1 VKRHQCANV
10 IESESEAEKEESMEN
25 PTTIAVDLSK
35 SVFELAVERDGR
47 ICQRKRLNRGQLTA
61 FLSQC
66 PSATVFMET
75 CGSSHYWGRKA
86 QELGHTVKLLPAQH
100 VKAYRIG
107 QKTDRRDAEAI
118 LSARSRKT
126 IVAVPVKTVEQQTIC
141 ALHRI
146 RAALMKTR
154 SARLNTVRGLLREFG
169 VTIAEGAE
177 RVQPALVEAL
187 SQAPSPVPEPLHAA
201 LFSMMAEARELD
213 ERSAEVEK
221 QLKALARTLPLVE
234 RLETIPGVGLLNA
247 TALSAMVGD
256 FPRFNSGRKF
266 ASSLG
271 LTPKES
277 SSGKRRWLG
286 SISKAGDPYLRTLL
300 IGGARSML
308 LSAHRTKRPHRLQ
321 EWALEVEKRRG
332 RNRAAVAV
340 ANKLARIIWAVA
352 TRGEPFKAR
361 FEIQNAPTT
370 VPV

>member
-1 VKRHQCANV
+1 
-10 IESESEAEKEESMEN
+10 MEN

-35 SVFELAVERDGR
+35 SVFEIAVEREGR
-47 ICQRKRLNRGQLTA
+47 ICQRKRLSRGQMIT

-66 PSATVFMET
+66 PKGTVLMET

-86 QELGHTVKLLPAQH
+86 QELGHSVKLLPAQR
-100 VKAYRIG
+100 VAKNRIG
-107 QKTDRRDAEAI
+107 NKTDRRDTGAI
-118 LSARSRKT
+118 LRSGTDER
-126 IVAVPVKTVEQQTIC
+126 VVPVPVKSVEQQTISS
-141 ALHRI
+141 LHRI

-154 SARLNTVRGLLREFG
+154 TARLNTVRGLLREFG

-187 SQAPSPVPEPLHAA
+187 SKGPWPVPEALHAA
-201 LFSMMAEARELD
+201 LLAMMDEARELD
-213 ERSAEVEK
+213 EKSGQVEK
-221 QLKALARTLPLVE
+221 QLKALARSVPLVE

-247 TALSAMVGD
+247 TALSAMVGN
-256 FPRFNSGRKF
+256 FPRFKSGRRF

-300 IGGARSML
+300 VGGARSML
-308 LSAHRTKRPHRLQ
+308 LSAHRTKRPHYLQ
-321 EWALEVEKRRG
+321 QWALEVERRRG
-332 RNRAAVAV
+332 RNRAAVAI
-340 ANKLARIIWAVA
+340 ANKLARIVWAVA

-361 FEIQNAPTT
+361 FD
-370 VPV
+370 VPIDPPNVPA

>member
-1 VKRHQCANV
+1 
-10 IESESEAEKEESMEN
+10 MEN

-35 SVFELAVERDGR
+35 SVFEIAVERQGR
-47 ICQRKRLNRGQLTA
+47 ICQRKRLSRGQMIT

-66 PSATVFMET
+66 AKATVLMET
-75 CGSSHYWGRKA
+75 CGTSHYWGRKA
-86 QELGHTVKLLPAQH
+86 QEFGHTVKLLPAQR
-100 VKAYRIG
+100 VAKNRIG
-107 QKTDRRDAEAI
+107 NKTDRRDTGAI
-118 LSARSRKT
+118 LRSGTDER
-126 IVAVPVKTVEQQTIC
+126 VVPVPVKSVEQQTIC
-141 ALHRI
+141 ALHRV
-146 RAALMKTR
+146 RAALTKTR
-154 SARLNTVRGLLREFG
+154 TARLNTVRGLLREFG

-187 SQAPSPVPEPLHAA
+187 SKAPSPVPLHAA
-201 LFSMMAEARELD
+201 LVSMMAEARELD
-213 ERSAEVEK
+213 ERSGQVEK
-221 QLKALARTLPLVE
+221 QLKALARTVPLVE
-234 RLETIPGVGLLNA
+234 RLETIPGVGVLNA
-247 TALSAMVGD
+247 TALSAMVGN
-256 FPRFNSGRKF
+256 FPRFKSGRRF

-300 IGGARSML
+300 IGGARSMIL
-308 LSAHRTKRPHRLQ
+308 AAHRTKRPHRLQ

-361 FEIQNAPTT
+361 FDVPIVPTN
-370 VPV
+370 VPA

>member
-1 VKRHQCANV
+1 
-10 IESESEAEKEESMEN
+10 MEN

-35 SVFELAVERDGR
+35 SVFEIAVEREGR
-47 ICQRKRLNRGQLTA
+47 ICQRKRLSRAQMIT

-66 PSATVFMET
+66 EKGTVLMEA

-86 QELGHTVKLLPAQH
+86 QEFGHTVKLLPAQH
-100 VKAYRIG
+100 VRPYRIG

-118 LSARSRKT
+118 LSARHRET
-126 IVAVPVKTVEQQTIC
+126 IVPVPVKTVEQQTIC
-141 ALHRI
+141 ALHRM
-146 RAALMKTR
+146 RAAMMKTR
-154 SARLNTVRGLLREFG
+154 TARLNTVRGLLREFG

-177 RVQPALVEAL
+177 RVQPALAEVL
-187 SQAPSPVPEPLHAA
+187 SQAPSPVPEPLHVA
-201 LFSMMAEARELD
+201 LLSMMVEARELE
-213 ERSAEVEK
+213 ERSGQVEK
-221 QLKALARTLPLVE
+221 QLKALARTVALVE

-247 TALSAMVGD
+247 TALSAMVGS
-256 FPRFNSGRKF
+256 FPRFRSGRRF

-300 IGGARSML
+300 IAGARSML

-321 EWALEVEKRRG
+321 AWALEVEKRRG
-332 RNRAAVAV
+332 RNRAAVAI

-352 TRGEPFKAR
+352 TRGEPFMAR
-361 FEIQNAPTT
+361 FDAPI
-370 VPV
+370 VPTNVPA

>member
-10 IESESEAEKEESMEN
+10 IESEQTEKEESMEN

-35 SVFELAVERDGR
+35 SVFEIAVERDGR
-47 ICQRKRLNRGQLTA
+47 I
-61 FLSQC
+61 
-66 PSATVFMET
+66 

-86 QELGHTVKLLPAQH
+86 QEFGHTVKLLPAQH
-100 VKAYRIG
+100 VKPYRIG

-118 LSARSRKT
+118 LSACHRES
-126 IVAVPVKTVEQQTIC
+126 IVPVPVKTVEQQTVC

-146 RAALMKTR
+146 RAGLMKTR
-154 SARLNTVRGLLREFG
+154 TARLNTVRGLLREFG

-177 RVQPALVEAL
+177 RVLPAVREAL
-187 SQAPSPVPEPLHAA
+187 SESPSPVPEPLHAA
-201 LFSMMAEARELD
+201 LLSMMAEAGELD
-213 ERSAEVEK
+213 ERSGQVEK
-221 QLKALARTLPLVE
+221 QLKALSGTVPLVE
-234 RLETIPGVGLLNA
+234 GLETIPGIGLLNA
-247 TALSAMVGD
+247 TAFSAMVGN
-256 FPRFNSGRKF
+256 FPRFKSGRKF

-300 IGGARSML
+300 IGGARSMIL
-308 LSAHRTKRPHRLQ
+308 AAHRTKRPHRLQ
-321 EWALEVEKRRG
+321 AWALEVEKRRG

-352 TRGEPFKAR
+352 SRGVPFKAH
-361 FEIQNAPTT
+361 FDIQNTPTS
-370 VPV
+370 VPA